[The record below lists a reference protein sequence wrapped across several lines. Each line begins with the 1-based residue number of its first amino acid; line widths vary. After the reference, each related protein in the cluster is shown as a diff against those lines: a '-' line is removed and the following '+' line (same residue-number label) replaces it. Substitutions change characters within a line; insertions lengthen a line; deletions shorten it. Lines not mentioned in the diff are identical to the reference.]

1 MGYYEAPKQSFHH
14 YCIENYIFI
23 QQQQLQYTATKII
36 VQQLKEDR
44 IPPSFVTEQIA
55 LHLNMRKEAALEQQR
70 RNVMANRVL
79 TDEVTALIVSTCR
92 ELLVMCLGIDG
103 DTCLDVTNSILCEG
117 ITEKVFVPVMR
128 SVVKQIIDK
137 NKDFLTLMKGN
148 SIDPKQVRQANK
160 AVMQELFVKFYCYM
174 KILNNQGWVCGVVQV
189 MYLQIVTQIWMRSQQ
204 MHIIFRKR

>member
-1 MGYYEAPKQSFHH
+1 MEYYEAPKHSFHH
-14 YCIENYIFI
+14 YCIENDIFI
-23 QQQQLQYTATKII
+23 QQQQLQYIATKIVI
-36 VQQLKEDR
+36 QQLKEDR
-44 IPPSFVTEQIA
+44 ILPSFATEQIA

-117 ITEKVFVPVMR
+117 IAEKVFVPVMR

-137 NKDFLTLMKGN
+137 NKDVFTLMKAN
-148 SIDPKQVRQANK
+148 SIDPKQVRQADK
-160 AVMQELFVKFYCYM
+160 ALMQELFVKFYCYV
-174 KILNNQGWVCGVVQV
+174 KILNNQG
-189 MYLQIVTQIWMRSQQ
+189 
-204 MHIIFRKR
+204 